1 MKSNIKFRTSYA
13 NSTLKLYGNQLYLP
27 YQLDGLK
34 WLLSREFAS
43 YPKSGLLSDEM
54 GLGKTIQIISL
65 IIANPLPYTLIILPP
80 NLISQWKS
88 QFDKFAPFLNIII
101 HHSNSYLSSYHF
113 NTNKPIIVLTSFY
126 YTSNFIINS
135 HYWDRLIIDEAH
147 MIRNPKS
154 KRFYNIYKINSKI
167 RWAIT
172 GTPIQNSFK
181 DFITIA
187 KFLRIPIHNIKSN
200 LHYIKNKFILRRS
213 KNSLIRYNSIFK
225 LPQLNINNIYVDFQ
239 SNQELLFYN
248 KVAGSIIK
256 QHPYYNFRD
265 VLPFELSLRL
275 RQASILPQLV
285 IDGYK
290 KKWNINFIDWQY
302 TNTKLDT
309 IIEHIHS
316 NNHTAIIFAHF
327 KKEILYLKNN
337 IKNKTIYIYDGSIS
351 KIQKNNIIK
360 LANLKFIDIL
370 IIQIQ
375 SGACGLNLQTFSNI
389 YFTSPSWNPAID
401 LQAIAR
407 SHRIG
412 QNKNVNV
419 YNVYINNT
427 IDTLILKRQLY
438 KLRLFNLLAH

>member
-1 MKSNIKFRTSYA
+1 MKSNINFRTSYT

-34 WLLSREFAS
+34 WLLSREFDS
-43 YPKSGLLSDEM
+43 FPRGGLLSDEM

-65 IIANPLPYTLIILPP
+65 IMANPLPYTLIILPP
-80 NLISQWKS
+80 NLISQWLL
-88 QFDKFAPFLNIII
+88 QFKKFAPFINVVI
-101 HHSNSYLSSYHF
+101 HHSKSSLSNLHF
-113 NTNKPIIVLTSFY
+113 GNKKPIVCLTSFHY
-126 YTSNFIINS
+126 STNYRINT
-135 HYWDRLIIDEAH
+135 HRWDRLIIDEAH
-147 MIRNPKS
+147 MIRNQKS
-154 KRFYNIYKINSKI
+154 KRFKSIYNIYSKI

-187 KFLRIPIHNIKSN
+187 TFLRIPTKDIRSNIES
-200 LHYIKNKFILRRS
+200 IKNKYILRRT
-213 KNSLIRYNSIFK
+213 KDNLIKYNSIFH
-225 LPQLNINNIYVDFQ
+225 LPNLYINNIFVDFQ
-239 SNQELLFYN
+239 STNELLFYN

-256 QHPYYNFRD
+256 EHNNYNFKE

-290 KKWNINFIDWQY
+290 KKWNINFSDWKY

-309 IIEHIHS
+309 IIEHIHT
-316 NNHTAIIFAHF
+316 NNHRAIIFSHF
-327 KKEILYLKNN
+327 KKEILYLKNY
-337 IKNKTIYIYDGSIS
+337 IKNRSVYIYDGSIS
-351 KIQKNNIIK
+351 KIQKNNII
-360 LANLKFIDIL
+360 NLSNSEIDIL

-375 SGACGLNLQTFSNI
+375 SGACGLNLQSFSNI
-389 YFTSPSWNPAID
+389 YFTSPSWNPSTD

-412 QNKNVNV
+412 QINHVQV
-419 YNVYINNT
+419 YNIYINQT
-427 IDTLILKRQLY
+427 IDKRILEIQQN
-438 KLRLFNLLAH
+438 KLRIINNLLQ